1 MKSKH
6 VAAEVALL
14 ICLAMLHCCRGFSY
28 LHISTSHHLSR
39 QQHLVTKTLMQQS
52 ISSSTEPTNEKKTV
66 RILCLH
72 GKGGNGNIFAE
83 SALRPLISLIFTRLE
98 ETNAGQRISFEMDA
112 ITAPFEIPS
121 GKNTNDDNKGFSWW
135 NMPAGVRSF
144 NAKEVSDMWM
154 TIMISLSRY
163 FSQDSRNLYK

>member
-1 MKSKH
+1 
-6 VAAEVALL
+6 
-14 ICLAMLHCCRGFSY
+14 MLHCCRGFSY
-28 LHISTSHHLSR
+28 LHILTSRHLSR

-52 ISSSTEPTNEKKTV
+52 ISSSTESTNEKKTV

-83 SALRPLISLIFTRLE
+83 SALRPLISLIYTRLE

-135 NMPAGVRSF
+135 NMPPGVRSF

-154 TIMISLSRY
+154 TIMISLLRY
-163 FSQDSRNLYK
+163 FSQDSRNLYKCYNTNY